1 MNFLNSCIQEN
12 SLNSDVLNSAINAL
26 DFLCMNK
33 SIRLIVAEKDGVGI
47 VVKILKSQDWNKEL
61 VSKCLRILSNLGSAK
76 ENVEVLINNKVHNT
90 IVDILTVQKKEEGII
105 LQCLKLIGK
114 LAIDKPFSKIVYQS
128 GFVHSAY
135 EVADETPLKYLDLYI
150 HIYIEVSQFFNII
163 QTFYNC
169 LYILKFHNFSILYKN
184 LYILFYSIF

>member
-1 MNFLNSCIQEN
+1 
-12 SLNSDVLNSAINAL
+12 
-26 DFLCMNK
+26 MNK

-61 VSKCLRILSNLGSAK
+61 VSKCLRILSNLASAK

-135 EVADETPLKYLDLYI
+135 EVADENQLKYFLN
-150 HIYIEVSQFFNII
+150 FFFEIFI
-163 QTFYNC
+163 FFIT
-169 LYILKFHNFSILYKN
+169 ISHNFLLLPY
-184 LYILFYSIF
+184 L